1 MTTQNV
7 LEQANAIISRLVAA
21 SWRERDAIKDELL
34 AFAQKHEENRELQ
47 PHLEDG
53 MKGLPLEVRWEIEE
67 VLEAL
72 RPPVEEAV
80 DDADEP
86 EEQVAPDAMQII
98 YDDPRGL
105 VIQRSGDRSRYL
117 VTQRDPYTG
126 QPQTV
131 EIPAAQYDQIK
142 TQLRGS
148 PYWVLGSGEG
158 T

>member
-1 MTTQNV
+1 MTSQEV
-7 LEQANAIISRLVAA
+7 LEQADAIMKRLAA
-21 SWRERDAIKDELL
+21 AGWRERDGVKEELL
-34 AFAQKHEENRELQ
+34 SFARENKESRDLE
-47 PHLEDG
+47 PHLEQA
-53 MKGLPLEVRWEIEE
+53 MKGFPLEVRWEIEE

-72 RPPVEEAV
+72 RPAPEPQEEVVEE
-80 DDADEP
+80 
-86 EEQVAPDAMQII
+86 EEQVAPDAMSII

-105 VIQRSGDRSRYL
+105 VIQRSGDKSRYL

-131 EIPAAQYDQIK
+131 EVPAAQFEQIK

-158 T
+158 A